1 MKELLKYIDYIEV
14 SKYFMDVEKI
24 KSILNKSNISKKW
37 QSEKKLIV
45 MSSTITKNNKNM
57 NKMINNYI
65 NNHSKIVLNI
75 SQSEQDFSK

>member
-1 MKELLKYIDYIEV
+1 
-14 SKYFMDVEKI
+14 
-24 KSILNKSNISKKW
+24 
-37 QSEKKLIV
+37 